1 MKYVAIFIFTLSLFS
16 CSSVKKI
23 EQHRKVSSESG
34 DLANCYSAFL
44 MLSERSSSRPFS
56 SNMKQMVVSRSQD
69 DLTVTYRKSSQNDDL
84 LMDDGNLN
92 IWKLEQSVSKNHIL
106 EIEVTRPLK
115 NKPWSQ
121 REILPKQSGN
131 ERFYIQTANTS
142 NDGEYRTFID
152 NAISM
157 KYQPSHHEEVKI
169 VINGALWDQMAM
181 SQSIVRT
188 QHERVIEFYKFKK
201 GDYLQTEDYKQL
213 LTLDDN
219 YNNQFT
225 VSLTKRPLQNDI
237 DEYHDSL
244 KATITLVLP
253 NKDVYGPSFSF
264 FNRPQKVRI
273 PLMDRMYY
281 IPPKQKL
288 DQFDEYFLRG
298 DKNLVSD
305 DVIVR
310 ARENINKE
318 IEKYRPQEGEI
329 PNAFSLA
336 KYIYDKFGND
346 KRFAELVRYSHFEH
360 VTPQERNILLYEAFK
375 KARESN
381 VDYVLA
387 STDRDTRAL
396 FKRKYQMKEL
406 GSFYSRKFHDIGNE
420 EELMEEY
427 ILYLD
432 VNSEHFDEILTN
444 LKKEI

>member
-1 MKYVAIFIFTLSLFS
+1 
-16 CSSVKKI
+16 
-23 EQHRKVSSESG
+23 
-34 DLANCYSAFL
+34 
-44 MLSERSSSRPFS
+44 
-56 SNMKQMVVSRSQD
+56 MVVGKSQHEF
-69 DLTVTYRKSSQNDDL
+69 TVTYRKSSQNDDL
-84 LMDDGNLN
+84 LMDDGNLD
-92 IWKLEQSVSKNHIL
+92 IWKLEQSVSENHIL

-121 REILPKQSGN
+121 REVLPKQSGN

-213 LTLDDN
+213 LTLDEN

-225 VSLTKRPLQNDI
+225 VSLTKRPFQDDI
-237 DEYHDSL
+237 QEYHDSL

-264 FNRPQKVRI
+264 FSKAQEVRI

-281 IPPKQKL
+281 IPPKQEL
-288 DQFDEYFLRG
+288 DHFDDYFLG
-298 DKNLVSD
+298 SDGHLVSD
-305 DVIVR
+305 DVISK

-381 VDYVLA
+381 VDYILA

-396 FKRKYQMKEL
+396 FKRKYKMKEL
-406 GSFYSRKFHDIGNE
+406 GAFYSKKFHDIGNE
-420 EELMEEY
+420 KELMEEY